1 MSTPNY
7 KYFLVSTPL
16 PNVAHVEINRASKL
30 NSYHEAMWLEMKT
43 VFDTLSLSP
52 DVRAIIFSGAGDRA
66 FSAGLDVQAA
76 SQEGI
81 LKQQE
86 GQADVARVAV
96 SIKRYVQDFQDCVSS
111 IERCEKPVICILHG
125 FSFGLAIDMSTCA
138 DIRICTSDVKL
149 AVKEVDI
156 GLAADIGT
164 LTRLPKIVGNFSWIK
179 DVCLSARVF
188 GAEEAYRVGFVSQ
201 VLENKQKAVEA
212 ALKMAEVLASKSPVA
227 VQSTKELLNHA
238 RDHTVASSL
247 RYTGV
252 WNSAAIQTED
262 VQKAMLSGIT
272 KTKPRFEKL

>member
-1 MSTPNY
+1 MSSPSY
-7 KYFLVSTPL
+7 KYFLVDTPL
-16 PNVAHVEINRASKL
+16 PNVAHVQINRLSKL
-30 NSYHEAMWLEMKT
+30 NAFHEEMWLEMKT

-52 DVRAIIFSGAGDRA
+52 DVRAIVFSGAGDRA
-66 FSAGLDVQAA
+66 FTTGLDVQAA
-76 SQEGI
+76 SEEGV

-86 GQADVARVAV
+86 GKADTARVAV
-96 SIKRYVQDFQDCVSS
+96 GIKRYIQDFQDCISS
-111 IERCEKPVICILHG
+111 IEKCEKPVICILHG

-164 LTRLPKIVGNFSWIK
+164 LTRLPKIVGNSSWVK

-201 VLENKQKAVEA
+201 VVENKQKAIEA
-212 ALKMAEVLASKSPVA
+212 ALQMGELLASKSPVA

-262 VQKAMLSGIT
+262 VSKAMLSGIK